1 MIKMKLWILTDPD
14 HGLHSPIDVTKA
26 LRDMYN
32 DEVILNYEY
41 LNQYKNGPYGLEELV
56 EIELNSQIDF
66 MDILEF
72 YMIKD

>member
-1 MIKMKLWILTDPD
+1 MKAQYWVLTEPD
-14 HGLHSPIDVTKA
+14 HKLHNPIDVTKA

-32 DEVILNYEY
+32 DNIIENYEY

-56 EIELNSQIDF
+56 EIELNDIIDF

-72 YMIKD
+72 FMFKD